1 MDHEPMRR
9 VAEVREAFDLETG
22 AARPALAAVDEARS

>member
-9 VAEVREAFDLETG
+9 VAELREALDLLTG
-22 AARPALAAVDEARS
+22 SARPALAAVDEVRA